1 MSTLIVLAVVILLVY
16 MAIRTMIR
24 DHRNG
29 RSISCGGSCAQCHGG
44 CHANLKKEIDRL
56 RNAG

>member
-1 MSTLIVLAVVILLVY
+1 MSTLIVLAVVILLVC